1 MQEEQ
6 QTAGTTFY
14 LVDVFA
20 EQKYSGNQLVVV
32 TNADKIS
39 DTEMQKIA
47 NEMHFSE
54 TAFIQSDKQDNGG
67 YNVRIFTPKM
77 EVPFAG
83 HPTLGTAYVIK
94 QTLADKNT
102 EEIILNL
109 KVGQIPVTFGKR
121 INGKQ
126 TLWMKQIPA
135 QFGKTYQKNNLQSL
149 LGIDET
155 DIDNKYPIEEVST
168 GLPFIIIPL
177 NNIKAMKKARINQNV
192 LPQILEKT
200 NAGILIFNPQTYNK
214 ENKLNVRVFV
224 DAYGIPEDPATGS
237 ANGCLAAYLNKHKYF
252 GTKNIDITV
261 EQGFEI
267 NRPSIISLKTES
279 NGKNIEV
286 YVGGH
291 VLLIAK
297 GKLKIN

>member
-1 MQEEQ
+1 M
-6 QTAGTTFY
+6 
-14 LVDVFA
+14 FA
-20 EQKYSGNQLVVV
+20 EQKYSGNQLAVI
-32 TNADKIS
+32 TNIGKITDS
-39 DTEMQKIA
+39 EMQKIA

-83 HPTLGTAYVIK
+83 HPTLGTAFIIK

-102 EEIILNL
+102 QEIILNL
-109 KVGQIPVTFGKR
+109 KVGQIPVTFRAR
-121 INGKQ
+121 IDGKQ

-135 QFGKTYQKNNLQSL
+135 QFGKTYQKNNVQAL

-155 DIDNKYPIEEVST
+155 DIDDKYPVEEVST

-177 NNIKAMKKARINQNV
+177 NNLKAMKKARINQNV
-192 LPQILEKT
+192 LPQIIEET
-200 NAGILIFNPQTYNK
+200 NAGILIFNPQTYDK
-214 ENKLNVRVFV
+214 KNKLNVRVFV

-237 ANGCLAAYLNKHKYF
+237 ANGCLAAYLSKHEYF

-267 NRPSIISLKTES
+267 NRPSILNLKTEN
-279 NGKNIEV
+279 NGKNIEIF
-286 YVGGH
+286 VGGK

-297 GKLKIN
+297 GKLI

>member
-1 MQEEQ
+1 
-6 QTAGTTFY
+6 

-20 EQKYSGNQLVVV
+20 EQKFSGNQLAVI
-32 TNADKIS
+32 TNAGKITDS
-39 DTEMQKIA
+39 EMQKIA

-67 YNVRIFTPKM
+67 YNVRIFTPKI

-83 HPTLGTAYVIK
+83 HPTLGTAFIIK
-94 QTLADKNT
+94 KTIADKNT

-109 KVGQIPVTFGKR
+109 KVGQIPVTFGAR
-121 INGKQ
+121 IEGKQ
-126 TLWMKQIPA
+126 TLWMKQKPA
-135 QFGKTYQKNNLQSL
+135 QFRKTYQKNNVQAL

-168 GLPFIIIPL
+168 GLSFIIVPL
-177 NNIKAMKKARINQNV
+177 NNLKAMKKARINQNI
-192 LPQILEKT
+192 LPEIIEKT
-200 NAGILIFNPQTYNK
+200 NAGILIFNPQTYDK
-214 ENKLNVRVFV
+214 KNKLNVRVFV
-224 DAYGIPEDPATGS
+224 DAFGIPEDPATGS
-237 ANGCLAAYLNKHKYF
+237 ANGCLAAYLSKHEYF
-252 GTKNIDITV
+252 GTKKIDITV

-267 NRPSIISLKTES
+267 NRPSIINLKTKN

-297 GKLKIN
+297 GKLYNSKLSIPTKQASQ